1 MTIKVGDKIPDATL
15 MQMTDKG
22 PVQLKT
28 SEYFSGRKVVL
39 FALPGAFTPTCSN
52 QHLPGF
58 INNSDILKGKG
69 VDEIACLSVNDA
81 FVMGAWGKQQGADG
95 KVTMLADGNG
105 DLTRAL
111 GLDFDGSGFGMGLR
125 SARYSMLV
133 DDGVVKSLNIEPG
146 GGKAEVSGAETMLQQ
161 LS

>member
-1 MTIKVGDKIPDATL
+1 MAINVGDKVPEATL
-15 MQMTDKG
+15 MKLTDKG
-22 PVQLKT
+22 PQPVKT
-28 SEYFSGRKVVL
+28 GDFFKGRKVVV

-58 INNSDILKGKG
+58 IKSADEFKGKG

-95 KVTMLADGNG
+95 KVTMLGDGNG
-105 DLTRAL
+105 DFTKAL
-111 GLDFDGSGFGMGLR
+111 GLDFDGSGFGMGTR
-125 SARYSMLV
+125 SLRYSMLV
-133 DDGVVKSLNIEPG
+133 DDGLVKSLNKEPNPG
-146 GGKAEVSGAETMLQQ
+146 EAKVSGAETMLQQ

>member
-1 MTIKVGDKIPDATL
+1 MTINVGDRIPEATL

-22 PVQLKT
+22 PAPVKT
-28 SEYFSGRKVVL
+28 SEYFKGRKVVV

-58 INNSDILKGKG
+58 IKNSDTIKGKG

-81 FVMGAWGKQQGADG
+81 FVMGAWGKQQGADE

-105 DLTRAL
+105 DFTKAL
-111 GLDFDGSGFGMGLR
+111 GLEFDGTGFGMGVR
-125 SARYSMLV
+125 SSRYSMLV
-133 DDGVVKSLNIEPG
+133 DDGVVKSLNREPA
-146 GGKAEVSGAETMLQQ
+146 GGKAEVSGAENILQQ